1 MASAQGAPRRESINE
16 ARENLRWQPDAR
28 VLPSCSSKMHAD
40 AAPLSRLFTSLLG
53 VVGLVPEPVLA
64 GL

>member
-1 MASAQGAPRRESINE
+1 MRLGRTLGSS
-16 ARENLRWQPDAR
+16 PDAR
-28 VLPSCSSKMHAD
+28 VLPSCPFKMHAD